1 MYCQRTNVPLQ
12 LDHVVPRSKGG
23 SVWPSNF
30 VSACEQCNQEKGG
43 QPLEVY
49 LQDRPALLAQIQAH
63 VKAPLAGAAA
73 VGSSTPERLSV
84 QHVHPLFIQATGWQ
98 RRQMCLMNAAGF
110 PRTKAKQPSRV
121 KGFRTGDLVRAVVP
135 SGKKVGCYE
144 GRVAVRASGSFNIT
158 TQHETVQGIKR
169 TLLPHPAPP
178 GWLYLC

>member
-63 VKAPLAGAAA
+63 VKAPL
-73 VGSSTPERLSV
+73 VVRRL
-84 QHVHPLFIQATGWQ
+84 W
-98 RRQMCLMNAAGF
+98 
-110 PRTKAKQPSRV
+110 
-121 KGFRTGDLVRAVVP
+121 
-135 SGKKVGCYE
+135 
-144 GRVAVRASGSFNIT
+144 AVRLLSAFQFSTFIPCSFRRLAGN
-158 TQHETVQGIKR
+158 GDR
-169 TLLPHPAPP
+169 CA
-178 GWLYLC
+178 